1 MDSLESWAAPAFA
14 EPFQAVK
21 FQQGNDAQF
30 CARISGYPE
39 PEVRLGLITRMSSF
53 EVCKSKIVHIR
64 ASFVEHLLEK

>member
-39 PEVRLGLITRMSSF
+39 PEVRLGLITRF
-53 EVCKSKIVHIR
+53 EVCKSKIVHIK
-64 ASFVEHLLEK
+64 ASFVQHIPEK